1 MVGPNLAAFVPLKL
15 LMMPSF
21 QRSTWRPNAAHGAI
35 HCEESSPGGGGGEWE
50 WVKESIQTF
59 RCFLF
64 FFWTSSRLDTTHL
77 MNFKSNNLL
86 FHWYHWK
93 WWVAISPSSSL
104 KGRRYDAKQRVIKIS
119 KAVELFS
126 SHPYWCGDTGG
137 QFNWMCVKYATIYW
151 LNDETWL
158 NMIKTTLQSLEL
170 HQ

>member
-1 MVGPNLAAFVPLKL
+1 MVGPNLAAFLPLNI

-21 QRSTWRPNAAHGAI
+21 QRSTWHPHAAHGAI
-35 HCEESSPGGGGGEWE
+35 HCEESSPGEEEENGSGW
-50 WVKESIQTF
+50 KSPSR
-59 RCFLF
+59 RCFTF
-64 FFWTSSRLDTTHL
+64 FFWTSSRLVTTHL

-93 WWVAISPSSSL
+93 WWVPLSPSSLL
-104 KGRRYDAKQRVIKIS
+104 KGRRYNAKQWVIKIS
-119 KAVELFS
+119 KAVEMFS
-126 SHPYWCGDTGG
+126 SHPYWCSNTGG